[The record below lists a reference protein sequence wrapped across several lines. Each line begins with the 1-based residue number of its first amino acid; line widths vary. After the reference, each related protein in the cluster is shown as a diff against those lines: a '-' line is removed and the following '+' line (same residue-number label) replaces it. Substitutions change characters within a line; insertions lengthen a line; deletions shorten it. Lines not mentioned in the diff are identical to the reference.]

1 MNIIYEN
8 TDNIIT
14 SFKVDEQ
21 GKRSAIVK
29 KILLN
34 APMLNCVDYNSNY
47 FAWLAHTR
55 FSNDTFLNIVRV
67 PVRNYLSRTDLV
79 NEINQSYVNSL
90 LHLLTEKYPIQWPQN
105 NDNMRYGE
113 VYRYN
118 TDNPFHEMI
127 DQFIGYN
134 SVGTDSIDYST
145 QFLTMHVSGDGYAI
159 TIEDNNKLIVSFGD
173 KLINYDTNVHDG
185 NGKYSIKITC
195 DNWVYDNE
203 ATIVDNIA
211 GVNTTF
217 TATLYSS
224 DNSYPEDIVWKNYA
238 NSAISY
244 QSEGRVYRF
253 TPNSDTEGNLKTEYI
268 NAFVAAID
276 KSTLEVLAYVN
287 FSYQTQPTADQIYLA
302 LDYEMEITNR
312 DDGRLSLNVLANNE
326 FYVKAKG
333 DTNLDAGVESI
344 TFAKQMDDAGGFLNF
359 MRISKNHFRISS
371 EYMDWGSE
379 TYNMIIRFYGSANTL
394 IIPVVFNESDEPNK
408 TKPPP
413 VAGQSNEPFNEIVPR
428 NGAVPTSIALSS
440 SDDIQTNFFD
450 KLAGGV
456 VTTVLMDLPWMY
468 LIGKNSGT
476 GGGSIVLKIYLHLST
491 YNIFTTSSSILVD
504 GKYAVTNSNGKF
516 SVVMTTSTVD
526 TVARANLHLMELED
540 NSLKFIQPLQPVN
553 IINQIVEP
561 LRKRNEEYVC
571 FDIVTKKYYEQMF
584 WSSFNY
590 TRHNTMDYLNVPDL
604 TFTISSST
612 VDTSPVILGNYFR
625 QYRVKTLPSTMTLK
639 DTWTMYHRKEFLKN
653 IHVKVCVTY
662 LPNIDRMINSLTTT
676 SLIQSTTIYEG
687 EISIDRLEEID
698 IDKSILLVD
707 GVAYVYLFSTTHKWC
722 MNGKNN
728 VMEIYV
734 N

>member
-1 MNIIYEN
+1 MDIIYES

-14 SFKVDEQ
+14 SFKIDEQ
-21 GKRSAIVK
+21 GKKSAIVK

-34 APMLNCVDYNSNY
+34 APILNCVDYNSNY

-55 FSNDTFLNIVRV
+55 FSNDMFLNIVRV
-67 PVRNYLSRTDLV
+67 PVRNYLSRDDLV
-79 NEINQSYVNSL
+79 NEINRSYVNSL
-90 LHLLTEKYPIQWPQN
+90 LQLLTEKYSIQWPQN

-118 TDNPFHEMI
+118 TDSPFHELF
-127 DQFIGYN
+127 DQLIGYN

-145 QFLTMHVSGDGYAI
+145 QFLSMHVSGDGYGI
-159 TIEDNNKLIVSFGD
+159 TIEGNNKLIISFGD
-173 KLINYDTNVHDG
+173 NMINYDTNVHDG

-203 ATIVDNIA
+203 ATVVDNIA

-224 DNSYPEDIVWKNYA
+224 DNSYPDDIVWKNYA
-238 NSAISY
+238 NSATSY
-244 QSEGRVYRF
+244 ATRGRTYRF
-253 TPNSDTEGNLKTEYI
+253 TPNADNEGNIKEEYI

-276 KSTLEVLAYVN
+276 ESTLEVLAYVN
-287 FSYQTQPTADQIYLA
+287 FSYQTQPTADEIYLA
-302 LDYEMEITNR
+302 LDYEKEILTKV
-312 DDGRLSLNVLANNE
+312 DDMLALNMLANNE

-333 DTNLDAGVESI
+333 TNLDAGVESI
-344 TFAKQMDDAGGFLNF
+344 SFVKPTEDLDNYLEFTQ
-359 MRISKNHFRISS
+359 ISKNHFRVTS
-371 EYMDWGSE
+371 EYMGWKAE
-379 TYNMIIRFYGSANTL
+379 TYNMVIRFYGSTNTL
-394 IIPVVFNESDEPNK
+394 IIPVMFIESDEPNE

-413 VAGQSNEPFNEIVPR
+413 VARASTESFDEIVTR
-428 NGAVPTSIALSS
+428 NGAAAIPIAICS
-440 SDDIQTNFFD
+440 SDDIMTNFFG
-450 KLAGGV
+450 KITGGV
-456 VTTVLMDLPWMY
+456 VTTVLMDLPYLY
-468 LIGKNSGT
+468 LIGKNAKGS
-476 GGGSIVLKIYLHLST
+476 GSIVLKIYLHLST
-491 YNIFTTSSSILVD
+491 YNIFTTSSSIIID
-504 GKYAVTNSNGKF
+504 GKYTVTNSDGKF
-516 SVVMTTSTVD
+516 SVVMTTDTVD
-526 TVARANLHLMELED
+526 TVARSNLHLMELKD

-561 LRKRNEEYVC
+561 LRKRNEKYVC
-571 FDIVTKKYYEQMF
+571 YDIVTKKYYEKMF

-590 TRHNTMDYLNVPDL
+590 TRHNTMDYLNIPDV

-612 VDTSPVILGNYFR
+612 VDTSPVILGNYFK
-625 QYRVKTLPSTMTLK
+625 QYRVKTLPNTMTLK
-639 DTWTMYHRKEFLKN
+639 DTWTVYHREEFLKN
-653 IHVKVCVTY
+653 IYVKVCVTY

-687 EISIDRLEEID
+687 EISIDKLEEID

-707 GVAYVYLFSTTHKWC
+707 GVAYVYLFSTKHKWC

-728 VMEIYV
+728 IMDIYV